1 MFYAGFCFTSFSF
14 FSFFW
19 CRPFKKSL
27 LSLLQYC
34 FCFIFFGLKACGF
47 LAPCPGIG
55 PIAPCIGR
63 WSPNHWTARDVPQ
76 EFFYI
81 GSFDSQATPWG
92 NGMIVPNLQMFK
104 PRHREGKWLEKNHT
118 VSNTLNW
125 DLNQGH
131 LAFNNCTV
139 FLIWNSL
146 YYSDHGAPG
155 SWLLRLSA
163 LRECST
169 L

>member
-1 MFYAGFCFTSFSF
+1 MPGSVSRVFLSFLF
-14 FSFFW
+14 FDVDHLKNLYWVYYNIVSVLF
-19 CRPFKKSL
+19 
-27 LSLLQYC
+27 
-34 FCFIFFGLKACGF
+34 FFGLKACGF

-104 PRHREGKWLEKNHT
+104 PRHRQGKWLEKNHT

-155 SWLLRLSA
+155 SWLLCLSA